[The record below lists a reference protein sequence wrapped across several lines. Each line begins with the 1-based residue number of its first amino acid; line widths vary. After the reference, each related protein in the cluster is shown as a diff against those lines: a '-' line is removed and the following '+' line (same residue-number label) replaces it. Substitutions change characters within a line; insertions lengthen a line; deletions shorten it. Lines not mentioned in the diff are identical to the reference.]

1 MNGRKADQ
9 PPLSCAECRASL
21 QEYLDGTMVK
31 TESLRVFLHLRTC
44 DACARESARWQ
55 ETFEALGSLP
65 VLEPP
70 EDFDRRILES
80 VPYDS
85 YRAMAELRR
94 PRVPVFLEE
103 QALPAFVRSLPTR
116 LAGMV
121 IAVGAAVAMCSFDAS
136 PYLGYVVAA
145 GLLPEAVVRLQELA
159 RISVAALRRS
169 EG

>member
-1 MNGRKADQ
+1 MTGRKAEQ
-9 PPLSCAECRASL
+9 PPISCAQCRASL

-31 TESLRVFLHLRTC
+31 TESMRVFLHLREC
-44 DACARESARWQ
+44 GACAAEHARWQ
-55 ETFEALGSLP
+55 DVFSRLEALPL
-65 VLEPP
+65 LEPP
-70 EDFDRRILES
+70 ADFDRKILES
-80 VPYDS
+80 VPYAS

-103 QALPAFVRSLPTR
+103 QALPAVVRALPTR
-116 LAGMV
+116 LGGLV

-136 PYLGYVVAA
+136 PVLGYVMAA